1 MLDSFFQRP
10 NWTRRNRTKVANGVA
25 GMDGLFSEF
34 NICGRRSVSYWKLW
48 VLVATCSVS
57 AAFIYFHTATT
68 LNTTCLSLIGFIYF
82 NFCVLKYVSLIFF
95 NWFRNV
101 GTIFSISTIN
111 VAAARTLLL
120 LMDVVTIIIKIVIF
134 TFHLTN

>member
-34 NICGRRSVSYWKLW
+34 NICRRRSVSCWKLW

-57 AAFIYFHTATT
+57 AGFIYFHIVTT
-68 LNTTCLSLIGFIYF
+68 LNRTCLSLIRFIYF
-82 NFCVLKYVSLIFF
+82 NFEIRFSNFLIVELS
-95 NWFRNV
+95 FR
-101 GTIFSISTIN
+101 ISIRISTIN
-111 VAAARTLLL
+111 VVARTLLL
-120 LMDVVTIIIKIVIF
+120 SMDVVTIRINNNDNKNYYLYF
-134 TFHLTN
+134 PSK